1 MNGAARARVS
11 TRVGFDDAGDQGS
24 DATFSMGLSRV
35 IGLYASCGRIARAR
49 VEPGDAVP
57 SRPVP
62 SRPVPSRPVPSRDC
76 LLFLDSDD
84 VGVGTTPRLAR

>member
-11 TRVGFDDAGDQGS
+11 IRVGFDDAGDEGS
-24 DATFSMGLSRV
+24 DATFSMGLSCV

-57 SRPVP
+57 Y
-62 SRPVPSRPVPSRDC
+62 RPVPSRDC